1 MITFSPIQKNI
12 QKTLSTKMRMMDKE
26 PPFEINQ
33 PKTKGGGDPQ
43 ANYMFTRSSFLR
55 MTSLLT
61 SNKKPIVLM
70 GGELVHRHP
79 HLLNNDMRYGL
90 EVYGYKSGGINEV
103 NPNVRPMAGVKDVN
117 VEYVGGGM
125 TFGATRHTT
134 ISWTCWSW
142 EELEKFKPFF
152 LHHGR
157 DILVEF
163 GWGFEGPDKPM
174 LIDIIKENGTINED
188 LIKGNEDK
196 NLPPLQESLPAH
208 ILAQNGHYDAV
219 LGTIMNFDFSV
230 NETGGFD
237 CTTKL
242 TSKGVNTLG
251 KMDSLESV
259 EGHIKDLP
267 ILRPVKKGALW
278 WKSED
283 YLKGLGENKTGLTPY
298 YSFRSYMG
306 TLKGHLNINAKHS
319 KGAIAYLLGDSNP
332 YCTWGWFEDN
342 VLSRFAG
349 QVNNENGTV
358 ISEFRSIE
366 MLFGE
371 EEGSDNT
378 EKPPVHIGNQETRIR
393 ASRDL
398 MPVDYS
404 PKGWFWVD
412 PQSVPQNDSLDD
424 VRINETNSQLIHGVG
439 VSSGPGNSNH
449 TGITDR
455 NPKAKNA
462 LYIKENRQWK
472 IGDFKLM
479 FGPCFVQDENDYANG
494 SFTGPF
500 NYSDDQKWCH
510 TFLLPPGGKKD
521 NSGRWDSTAAYN
533 AKKKYI
539 ESQSD
544 SYFRVFTDDE
554 KDYGILRNIYFGHE
568 FLSECFSGGTIKEGV
583 ESVWSKF
590 SAAYGGIY
598 DIQIE
603 LDDKE
608 GRLLLKDK
616 GYTQKRVSEVLK
628 NTSKKPKDEKYDNE
642 GVFVFPIWEKN
653 SIVQNQNLQAK
664 IPSAQQMAAMY
675 GNSNVDSTGDGLS
688 RDMRDFSARQL
699 SKVEKAF
706 YDEEYERLKLHSEL
720 EGDME
725 QPFRRGYTF
734 GRADAH
740 PNKSLKWELGSHN
753 TSTGGTTIY
762 EDQTGGV
769 EKDGV
774 PSLYIKNKKNDTFGK
789 GINEY
794 IETALEEEF
803 KARLLRSTGLED
815 EDAIE
820 EAGLGDEEVKIE
832 GSGIFID
839 DTETLTTEQKM
850 KMAADTFQTATT
862 EVDSVMGL
870 YVDDQKIPYVAR
882 HTDKGELLNY
892 PKMKVEYVAV
902 MKEALRGPDSQK
914 IDPLVHIDLEIE
926 IDGTGGIFPGNSF
939 QSSYLPKS
947 YMEKM
952 CFQVLGS
959 SHKID
964 SSGWST
970 TIKGIMRVA
979 GDIKPKKP
987 PRHIPRKPLPGKID
1001 PEKRK
1006 EIEEDPNADIIE
1018 IQADPDLF
1026 EGGTFE
1032 MEVGIAAD
1040 TRPIKQPPILP
1051 IPEDD
1056 DKDQKVFVLMKDEDI
1071 KEYNTGLTQIGHIS
1085 EFDVSR
1091 GHPVLKTT
1099 TVDSI
1104 FKELDGNLYKPGTGG
1119 GTTAKGVPI
1128 DNAEQ
1133 TWGEYINSFFKD

>member
-12 QKTLSTKMRMMDKE
+12 QKTLSKKMRMMDKE
-26 PPFEINQ
+26 PPFEINE
-33 PKTKGGGDPQ
+33 PSTKGGGDPQ
-43 ANYMFTRSSFLR
+43 ANYMFARSSFLR

-61 SNKKPIVLM
+61 ANKKPIVLM

-79 HLLNNDMRYGL
+79 HILNNDMRYGL
-90 EVYGYKSGGINEV
+90 EVYGYKSGGIDEV

-125 TFGATRHTT
+125 TLGATRQTT
-134 ISWTCWSW
+134 ISWTCWTW

-157 DILVEF
+157 DVLVEF

-174 LIDIIKENGTINED
+174 LLNIINENGTINED
-188 LIKGNEDK
+188 LIRGNEQK
-196 NLPPLQESLPAH
+196 KLPPLQEALPAH

-219 LGTIMNFDFSV
+219 LGTIMNFEFSV

-251 KMDSLESV
+251 KMDSMEAV
-259 EGHIKDLP
+259 DGHIRDLP
-267 ILRPVKKGALW
+267 ILQPVEEGALW
-278 WKSED
+278 WKSD
-283 YLKGLGENKTGLTPY
+283 NYLKGLAKNSGLNSY

-306 TLKGHLNINAKHS
+306 TLKGHLNLNAKKS
-319 KGAIAYLLGDSNP
+319 KGSIAYILGDSNP

-349 QVNNENGTV
+349 QVNNNSGTV
-358 ISEFRSIE
+358 VSEFRSIE

-378 EKPPVHIGNQETRIR
+378 EKPPVHIGNQSTRIKT
-393 ASRDL
+393 SRDL

-412 PQSVPQNDSLDD
+412 PQSVPENESLED
-424 VRINETNSQLIHGVG
+424 VRINETNSQLIQGVG

-462 LYIKENRQWK
+462 LYIKENRQYK

-494 SFTGPF
+494 SFSGPF
-500 NYSDDQKWCH
+500 KYGDDHKWTH
-510 TFLLPPGGKKD
+510 SFLGGFVKDGEHPDVKVSIDRKK
-521 NSGRWDSTAAYN
+521 AYR
-533 AKKKYI
+533 
-539 ESQSD
+539 ESQAD

-568 FLSECFSGGTIKEGV
+568 FLSECFSEGTIKEGI

-590 SAAYGGIY
+590 SNAYGGIY

-603 LDDKE
+603 FDDKE
-608 GRLLLKDK
+608 GRLMLKDK
-616 GYTQKRVSEVLK
+616 GFAQKRVSEVLK

-664 IPSAQQMAAMY
+664 IPTAQQMAAMY
-675 GNSNVDSTGDGLS
+675 GNSNTDATGDGLT
-688 RDMRDFSARQL
+688 RDMKDYSARQL
-699 SKVEKAF
+699 NKVEKVF
-706 YDEEYERLKLHSEL
+706 YDEEHKRLELLHEL
-720 EGDME
+720 DGDME
-725 QPFRRGYTF
+725 QPFRKGYTF
-734 GRADAH
+734 GNADAN
-740 PNKSLKWELGSHN
+740 PDSQLKWHEGNGSTITTDVYEDN
-753 TSTGGTTIY
+753 TGGII
-762 EDQTGGV
+762 EDG
-769 EKDGV
+769 K
-774 PSLYIKNKKNDTFGK
+774 PSLFIKNEKNDSFGK

-820 EAGLGDEEVKIE
+820 EAGLGDEEVKID
-832 GSGIFID
+832 GSGIIFD
-839 DTETLTTEQKM
+839 DTEILTTEQKM
-850 KMAADTFQTATT
+850 KMAADTFKKATT
-862 EVDSVMGL
+862 EVDSVAGL

-902 MKEALRGPDSQK
+902 MKEALKGPKGLQGK
-914 IDPLVHIDLEIE
+914 IDPLVYIDLELE

-939 QSSYLPKS
+939 HSSYLPKS
-947 YMEKM
+947 YINKM
-952 CFQVLGS
+952 CFQTLGA
-959 SHKID
+959 SHKVD
-964 SSGWST
+964 ASGWST
-970 TIKGIMRVA
+970 TVRGTMRVA
-979 GDIKPKKP
+979 GDVKPKTSRIEP
-987 PRHIPRKPLPGKID
+987 PPKIILD
-1001 PEKRK
+1001 
-1006 EIEEDPNADIIE
+1006 
-1018 IQADPDLF
+1018 
-1026 EGGTFE
+1026 GTFSPE
-1032 MEVGIAAD
+1032 EREEIDDDPGLDIMEIPDVTDSYVGDTFEVEVGIAAD
-1040 TRPIKQPPILP
+1040 TRPIKQPPIAP
-1051 IPEDD
+1051 IPKDD
-1056 DKDQKVFVLMKDEDI
+1056 DKDQKVFVLMKDDDI
-1071 KEYNTGLTQIGHIS
+1071 EEYNTGLTQIGHIS

-1119 GTTAKGVPI
+1119 GTSAKGVPI